1 MSDNGSDDDNKKG
14 GTTSFNDNISS
25 DNESDT
31 SDNDDLEMTVN
42 IDKAI
47 LDKEFQ
53 KISEKMEQEKMKP
66 SV

>member
-1 MSDNGSDDDNKKG
+1 MTVRRG
-14 GTTSFNDNISS
+14 GTTSFNDNVSS

-53 KISEKMEQEKMKP
+53 KNSIRSCEGKRICQSKERER
-66 SV
+66 V